1 VEEAELESLSPKQ
14 YLFLNACHSLDDITL
29 TVDGRDTYEE
39 VKQAGRYR

>member
-1 VEEAELESLSPKQ
+1 MFSCARHP
-14 YLFLNACHSLDDITL
+14 LDDITL

>member
-1 VEEAELESLSPKQ
+1 MWSGESSLSHV
-14 YLFLNACHSLDDITL
+14 CRSLDDITL

>member
-1 VEEAELESLSPKQ
+1 MFPCRSS
-14 YLFLNACHSLDDITL
+14 DDITL